1 VLAIRSHYFIGDVNI
16 QMEKIAEDVNDKELE
31 LAHRHAKEYP
41 GKPDGFNCISLQLE
55 HHYL

>member
-1 VLAIRSHYFIGDVNI
+1 
-16 QMEKIAEDVNDKELE
+16 MEKIAEDVNDKELE